1 MFVIRAT
8 ILSQIICQIIKI
20 LYLENKHKYLDEHLM
35 IIKIKI
41 KIKFMNTL
49 SALTCMLAKLPTGPH

>member
-41 KIKFMNTL
+41 KFMNTL
-49 SALTCMLAKLPTGPH
+49 SALTCMLAKLPTSPH